1 MEIFHADIWWNNF
14 ECGKVKMHVLVGAI
28 ETDLRLSQAETI
40 SLSVFINFYKCLKLP
55 LLQILS
61 SLLNNVLSF

>member
-1 MEIFHADIWWNNF
+1 
-14 ECGKVKMHVLVGAI
+14 MHVLVGAI
-28 ETDLRLSQAETI
+28 ETDVLLSQAETI